1 MLNPITIVEEQIV
14 LTQHTAE
21 NGYRCSDLT
30 CICHSEPEQE
40 FTREQIIA
48 WFGHI
53 VRNDTASHRII
64 GVYRLTDIGAPAW
77 IIFDQTVGIVTQMP
91 LEVAHVV
98 VVRNGKLSMC
108 ATEEVK

>member
-1 MLNPITIVEEQIV
+1 MMNPITILQEQIV
-14 LTQHTAE
+14 LTAHTAE
-21 NGYRCSDLT
+21 NGYRCSDPQ
-30 CICHSEPEQE
+30 CPCHAEQE
-40 FTREQIIA
+40 FTREQISV

-53 VRNDTASHRII
+53 VRNDTASHRIV

-77 IIFDQTVGIVTQMP
+77 IIFDQTVGIVTQIP

-108 ATEEVK
+108 ASEELK